1 MEKKLIIFLLLI
13 NASLGLPLSKK
24 NFLAKKFFSEE
35 KPNSKKVIGN
45 ISFEADKNIEPI
57 EEDLKLIDIHGDAYT
72 NNTSL
77 LNLKFNKEVNV
88 NYFSKFYLTDI
99 KPYLSYAYFLN
110 FTFYKSKN
118 NSSIDCLFDFKRVPA
133 GSYLLNFVYKNITH
147 PTNIT
152 LNVKEEKD

>member
-1 MEKKLIIFLLLI
+1 METKLIIFLLLI

-24 NFLAKKFFSEE
+24 NFLAKKNFSEE
-35 KPNSKKVIGN
+35 KP
-45 ISFEADKNIEPI
+45 SFDADKNIEPI
-57 EEDLKLIDIHGDAYT
+57 EEDLKLIDIYGDAYS

-110 FTFYKSKN
+110 FTFYKN
-118 NSSIDCLFDFKRVPA
+118 GYNSSVDCLFDFKRVPA
-133 GSYLLNFVYKNITH
+133 GSYLLNFVYKNITN
-147 PTNIT
+147 PTNIN
-152 LNVKEEKD
+152 LIVKEKETLV

>member
-1 MEKKLIIFLLLI
+1 METKLIIFLLLI

-24 NFLAKKFFSEE
+24 NFLAKKNFSEE
-35 KPNSKKVIGN
+35 KP
-45 ISFEADKNIEPI
+45 SFDADKNIEPI
-57 EEDLKLIDIHGDAYT
+57 EEDLKLIDIYGDAYS

-110 FTFYKSKN
+110 FTFYKNKN

-133 GSYLLNFVYKNITH
+133 GSYLLNFVYKNITN
-147 PTNIT
+147 PTNIN
-152 LNVKEEKD
+152 LIVKEKETLV

>member
-1 MEKKLIIFLLLI
+1 METKLIIFLLLI

-24 NFLAKKFFSEE
+24 NFLAKKNFSEE
-35 KPNSKKVIGN
+35 KPG
-45 ISFEADKNIEPI
+45 FDADKNIEPI
-57 EEDLKLIDIHGDAYT
+57 EEDLKLIDIYGDAYS

-110 FTFYKSKN
+110 FTFYKNKN

-133 GSYLLNFVYKNITH
+133 GSYLLNFVYKNITN
-147 PTNIT
+147 PTNIN
-152 LNVKEEKD
+152 LIVKEKETLV